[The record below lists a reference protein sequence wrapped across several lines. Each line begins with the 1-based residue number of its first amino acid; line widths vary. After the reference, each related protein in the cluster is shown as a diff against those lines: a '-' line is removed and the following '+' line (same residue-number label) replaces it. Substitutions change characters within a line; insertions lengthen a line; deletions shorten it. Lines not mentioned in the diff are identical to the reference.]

1 MESYKFLGDF
11 FRPET
16 LKQIIFVTASTSSES
31 FSMELSYF
39 HKIPYWPNNVDTL
52 KEKNATKTDFL
63 TPNFHTPKISDFRK

>member
-39 HKIPYWPNNVDTL
+39 HKIPYTDQTMWTL
-52 KEKNATKTDFL
+52 
-63 TPNFHTPKISDFRK
+63 